1 MAYNNRTQFPKSY
14 ISVANINQ
22 TAQTI
27 FAVSAGNNVAISH
40 IVVANGVAATK
51 LAIFRGIVDTP
62 EIVRVALPSGA
73 SIVIPGWR
81 LDLAAGLEVID
92 TSNNTS
98 GMYCTVFYVT

>member
-14 ISVANINQ
+14 IQIANVNQ

-27 FAVSAGNNVAISH
+27 FAAATNTVAISH

-51 LAIFRGIVDTP
+51 LAIFRAIADTP
-62 EIVRVALPSGA
+62 EIVRVACPSGG

-81 LDLAAGLEVID
+81 LDLTGGLEVID
-92 TSNNTS
+92 TSNNTA
-98 GMYCTVFYVT
+98 GMYVTVFYVT